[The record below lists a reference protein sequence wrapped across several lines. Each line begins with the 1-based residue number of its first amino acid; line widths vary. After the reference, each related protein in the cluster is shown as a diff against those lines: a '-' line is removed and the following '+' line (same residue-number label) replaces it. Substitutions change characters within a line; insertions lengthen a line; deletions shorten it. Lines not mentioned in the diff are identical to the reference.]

1 MVLFQNQGTY
11 KFAEGFDGWSWFI
24 MEPGFVVIAVFRST
38 EPVWRG
44 WGHWDA
50 TEEDLIKAERSV
62 NLFGGIMPTRFI
74 LEDLPW

>member
-1 MVLFQNQGTY
+1 MG
-11 KFAEGFDGWSWFI
+11 
-24 MEPGFVVIAVFRST
+24 PGSEVIAVFRST

-50 TEEDLIKAERSV
+50 TEEDLVRAEKSLI
-62 NLFGGIMPTRFI
+62 LFGGMMPERFI